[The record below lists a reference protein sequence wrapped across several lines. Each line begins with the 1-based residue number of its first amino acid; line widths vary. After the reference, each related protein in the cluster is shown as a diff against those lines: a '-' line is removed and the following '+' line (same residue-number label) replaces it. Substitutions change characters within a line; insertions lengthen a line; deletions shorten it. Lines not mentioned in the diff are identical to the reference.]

1 MSRLL
6 RRYVRFLGTGAVGT
20 VVDTLVLWIL
30 SDHLL
35 RGTYWGEYI
44 ISPVLSFQCAVAV
57 NFTISYFYVWKDRIR
72 TSGRFFRLYI
82 VYNLSAT
89 AIFLLRL
96 VILLLI
102 ERLTSWDVLIC
113 NLLAMSF
120 SGLLNFTI
128 SNLIIFRSRT
138 GKNG

>member
-35 RGTYWGEYI
+35 HGTYWGEYI

-82 VYNLSAT
+82 SYNLSAT

-96 VILLLI
+96 VVLLLI